1 MYHVFFIQ
9 SSVVGRLGCF
19 HVLAVINSASVN
31 IRVHIPFR
39 IMVFLDKCPAM
50 KLLDHMIVLYLVIE
64 GISILFSI
72 AVIPA
77 YVSINSV

>member
-9 SSVVGRLGCF
+9 SSADGHLVCF
-19 HVLAVINSASVN
+19 HVLAVINSAAVN
-31 IRVHIPFR
+31 IRVHVPFQ
-39 IMVFLDKCPAM
+39 IMVFPDKCPAM

-77 YVSINSV
+77 YVSTNSV